1 MQVSITSNSPAF
13 VRDDT
18 PTLATRYRARVY
30 FNPTG
35 ITMGKNDS
43 HVIFGAYTAQN
54 VNTLVIELRRNG
66 SSFQV
71 RAGLLLDRN
80 RWSYTGW
87 STLANGWN
95 SIELYWRAA
104 TAAGA
109 NNGGITLWLNNP
121 ATPTAN
127 LTGSDNDLQ
136 KVDWVALGAV
146 DLIDNGTRGRYYF
159 DEFESRRS
167 SYIGP

>member
-1 MQVSITSNSPAF
+1 MSI
-13 VRDDT
+13 
-18 PTLATRYRARVY
+18 
-30 FNPTG
+30 
-35 ITMGKNDS
+35 NDS
-43 HVIFGAYTAQN
+43 HIIFGAYTAQS

-66 SSFQV
+66 SSFQI

-87 STLANGWN
+87 STLTNGWN
-95 SIELYWRAA
+95 SIELDWQAA

-109 NNGGITLWLNNP
+109 NNGGMTLWLNNP

-127 LTGSDNDLQ
+127 LTGIDNDLQ
-136 KVDWVALGAV
+136 KVDWVALGATNS
-146 DLIDNGTRGRYYF
+146 IDTGTRGTYYF